1 MTPYCQPLH
10 FPVARIIVRNIVPCP
25 VLGNVPEALRIV
37 KAIAL
42 SALSHAVPLFAPG
55 HPKTRW
61 VNMGV
66 CKALPSSG
74 ETYMCGV
81 QSEG

>member
-1 MTPYCQPLH
+1 MTPYCQPLR
-10 FPVARIIVRNIVPCP
+10 FSAVRIIVRNITVCP

-42 SALSHAVPLFAPG
+42 VALSHAVPLFAPG
-55 HPKTRW
+55 HPNSRW

-66 CKALPSSG
+66 CKALPSQG
-74 ETYMCGV
+74 ETSMCGV
-81 QSEG
+81 QSES